1 MKRVII
7 FSMSLLITAGI
18 FGQQTSSPQLT
29 REDYLKKSRH
39 QKTAAWVL
47 LGSGAVLFAIAVPG
61 KVSFDILGPMV
72 VVGAAATLGSIP
84 LFIGSARNKR
94 KGMAITGV
102 LKMETDPFIHSPL
115 MVSRAFPSI
124 GVKMV
129 FK

>member
-1 MKRVII
+1 MKKVFI
-7 FSMSLLITAGI
+7 FTMSLLITAGI
-18 FGQQTSSPQLT
+18 FGQQTPSPQLT
-29 REDYLKKSRH
+29 REDYLEKSRH

-47 LGSGAVLFAIAVPG
+47 LGSGAVLFAIAAPG

-72 VVGAAATLGSIP
+72 VIGTAAALASIP

-94 KGMAITGV
+94 KGMAITGIF
-102 LKMETDPFIHSPL
+102 KIETDPLIHGPL
-115 MVSRAFPSI
+115 IVSRAFPSI